1 MARFMYNQSTRERLP
16 YPTDPEPDDPQHE
29 VLKERVQRMR
39 ARGFAVSDELV
50 NTATGYTHIISC
62 EASVSSGQGVARA
75 LATPRKDRTGV
86 PAFMT
91 VEQWAA
97 LPDAEKKKFLTSP
110 TEKAASAKAA
120 EVDAAKARIADLE
133 KRLAQAEA
141 AARGRR
147 P

>member
-1 MARFMYNQSTRERLP
+1 
-16 YPTDPEPDDPQHE
+16 
-29 VLKERVQRMR
+29 
-39 ARGFAVSDELV
+39 
-50 NTATGYTHIISC
+50 
-62 EASVSSGQGVARA
+62 
-75 LATPRKDRTGV
+75 
-86 PAFMT
+86 MT